1 MQEMSRIKTI
11 AAPTHFIQLLR
22 VLWDREA
29 RHCMS
34 FPPTF
39 KLEERHPLSP
49 SLCMVV
55 VGSSER
61 GDQFLYL
68 FIWSCW
74 VACKTCYLQETV
86 SSA

>member
-11 AAPTHFIQLLR
+11 AAPTHSIQLLR

-29 RHCMS
+29 
-34 FPPTF
+34 
-39 KLEERHPLSP
+39 RHPLSP